1 MTANTSSL
9 DNKIS
14 VGLSDTDIISPF
26 LLQDTPSSKQRYD
39 TPAKL
44 DHVILPSSQSDHMP
58 VSTKKHVY
66 NYNEY
71 ASLHIYTDGSC
82 SMNTASRLNRVAG
95 WGVAIYMTQTNII
108 GTTDHVTT
116 TEESSLTELFGSVVT
131 DSKSPFFL
139 GAALHTN
146 NTGELTALGEAII
159 WLISNWKQLC
169 TSISTPL
176 KNVVIH
182 SDSNYAINAIIGTE
196 SGPSNVQLY
205 SHIRQ
210 LLREFKQSLQP
221 YNLAGNGLSSAPIKA
236 PTFSIRKVKAHAGIK
251 GNEKADILAQM
262 GQHQVCN
269 SGRYFILPQSNLSTN
284 CLHNSSKNFNG
295 VSKLSLNDISKN
307 LEVTHIA
314 HETSIG
320 DQFSNF
326 CNLPSLQQQLHS
338 SLSSPSSSSTAS
350 DPAEYPLGLKDYD

>member
-1 MTANTSSL
+1 
-9 DNKIS
+9 
-14 VGLSDTDIISPF
+14 
-26 LLQDTPSSKQRYD
+26 
-39 TPAKL
+39 
-44 DHVILPSSQSDHMP
+44 
-58 VSTKKHVY
+58 
-66 NYNEY
+66 
-71 ASLHIYTDGSC
+71 
-82 SMNTASRLNRVAG
+82 MNTASRLNRVAG
-95 WGVAIYMTQTNII
+95 WGVAIYMTQTNI

-116 TEESSLTELFGSVVT
+116 TTEETSLTKLFGSVET

-159 WLISNWKQLC
+159 WLIFNLKQLC

-176 KNVVIH
+176 KNIVIH

-196 SGPSNVQLY
+196 SGPSNIQLY

-221 YNLAGNGLSSAPIKA
+221 YNLAGNGLSSTPIKA

-251 GNEKADILAQM
+251 GNEKADMLAQM

-269 SGRYFILPQSNLSTN
+269 SGRYLILPQYNLPTN
-284 CLHNSSKNFNG
+284 CLHNSSKSFNG
-295 VSKLSLNDISKN
+295 VSKLSLNDNSKN

-320 DQFSNF
+320 EQFSNF
-326 CNLPSLQQQLHS
+326 CSNLPSLQQELHS

-350 DPAEYPLGLKDYD
+350 DPADYPLALKNYD